1 MKKLAIFDF
10 DGTLVDTIIDAGRC
24 FNKALEYF
32 GFKSFPLDQY
42 GSVVG
47 GNLEVIFSK
56 LLEPNDRTDENISK
70 LKSKYRE
77 IYSQDEKPNTKPF
90 DGIIDVLKDLNK
102 MGVLIAINTN
112 KAQILTEQ
120 LSEKLFREIEFLEIL
135 GYCEDRPS
143 KPDPTAINGLM
154 ESNNIAPGEAVYI
167 GDGITDI
174 KTAENAGIDCILV
187 TWGQGD
193 VTVLSQ
199 EKKVSFIANS
209 SDDILSFIKD

>member
-32 GFKSFPLDQY
+32 GFKSLPLDQY

-47 GNLEVIFSK
+47 GNLEVIFSR
-56 LLEPNDRTDENISK
+56 LLEPRDRTDENISK
-70 LKSKYRE
+70 LKNKYKE

-90 DGIIDVLKDLNK
+90 AGIIDVLKDLNK

-112 KAQILTEQ
+112 KAQVLTEQ
-120 LSEKLFREIEFLEIL
+120 LSNKLFNEIEFLEIL
-135 GYCEDRPS
+135 GYCDERPS
-143 KPDPTAINGLM
+143 KPDPTAINSLM
-154 ESNNIAPGEAVYI
+154 VSNGIAPSEVVYI
-167 GDGITDI
+167 GDGLTDI

-193 VTVLSQ
+193 VKALSK
-199 EKKVSFIANS
+199 EKAVSFIANS
-209 SDDILSFIKD
+209 LCEILSFIKN